1 MRRIAAAVMAFWFLL
16 DVGGSAMQKKYAA
29 LTFDDGPTGKY
40 TARLLDILSE
50 KDVHATFFLCGYRV
64 EQYPELTARIAR
76 DGHEIG
82 VHGFSHRC
90 FSELDEQTL
99 TDELD
104 RECFLIGETAGYAP
118 ALVRPPCGAL
128 PEKNHRSPLS
138 DYAVILWSVDPKD
151 WATDDRTRIVRRVI
165 SGVKSG
171 DIILMHDASD
181 SSVDAVAEIIDCL
194 KAEGYT
200 FVTVSELAAV
210 FGVEL
215 EKCSVYHRFG
225 G

>member
-1 MRRIAAAVMAFWFLL
+1 MRKLAVIMALWILL
-16 DVGGSAMQKKYAA
+16 DVGGSATQKKYAA
-29 LTFDDGPTGKY
+29 LTFDDGPTGRY

-50 KDVHATFFLCGYRV
+50 KDVPATFFLCGYRI

-76 DGHEIG
+76 EGHEIG

-99 TDELD
+99 ADELT
-104 RECFLIGETAGYAP
+104 RESLLIGDIAGYAP

-128 PEKNHRSPLS
+128 PEENHRSPLS

-151 WATDDRTRIVRRVI
+151 WATDDRVQIVHRVVT
-165 SGVKSG
+165 GVRSG

-181 SSVDAVAEIIDCL
+181 SSVDAAAEIIDRL

-200 FVTVSELAAV
+200 FVTVSSLASI
-210 FGVEL
+210 FGRETTGG
-215 EKCSVYHRFG
+215 CIYRRFG
-225 G
+225 A